1 MIQNHPLDLHPNH
14 FRSLM
19 MFVMA
24 LANYVLMYAANIM
37 LARSLT
43 VDDFDDYSVAVSIV
57 TILSTLATLGLEKYA
72 LRAIALFRDRHDW
85 PKFRG
90 FWLFSLRTISGI
102 SIILVALLGFV
113 LEAIL
118 AIHQADYHIAIV
130 IYAGFLP
137 IIALTLFL
145 VEVMAAHGAH
155 ILSMAIYRLFLPLVY
170 VLLITGLSFSPLTLT
185 ALTAVLCFGFA
196 WVLTF
201 VVIWSVTQLLMPV
214 DAKKSTPVRLG
225 KKWLS
230 RSLPLV
236 LSSLMLTVMTSSG
249 VVILELLF
257 PSGLEVGMYAI
268 AAQTG
273 GFISLIG
280 TSTNR
285 YYLPIMVVMI
295 DRRDKHAI
303 QRLMSQRFRVV
314 GGLILILLAILVV
327 SGHKILGLFGDQ
339 FGAGYDTVLII
350 AVGASFSAL
359 YADIPYYL
367 QFMGLHRAVLSLTLL
382 ATLSMVAL
390 GFLLGAEYGVMGVA
404 FAYMMPV
411 VLLFSTLRIM
421 IMLRFRRVLRAKE
434 RA

>member
-1 MIQNHPLDLHPNH
+1 MPLPPLDLHPNN
-14 FRSLM
+14 FRSLL
-19 MFVMA
+19 MFALA
-24 LANYVLMYAANIM
+24 LANYALMYIANIL

-43 VDDFDDYSVAVSIV
+43 VDDFDDYSVALSIV
-57 TILSTLATLGLEKYA
+57 TMLSTLATLGLEKYA
-72 LRAIALFRDRHDW
+72 LRAVALFRDRQDW

-90 FWLFSLRTISGI
+90 FWLFSLRTISGF
-102 SIILVALLGFV
+102 SLILVALLGFV

-118 AIHQADYHIAIV
+118 AIHHADYHIAIV
-130 IYAGFLP
+130 IYACFLP
-137 IIALTLFL
+137 IKAMTLFL
-145 VEVMAAHGAH
+145 VEVIAAHGAQ
-155 ILSMAIYRLFLPLVY
+155 ILSMTIYRLFLPLVY
-170 VLLITGLSFSPLTLT
+170 VLLIIGLSFSSLPLT
-185 ALTAVLCFGFA
+185 ALTAVLCFGSA

-201 VVIWSVTQLLMPV
+201 TVIWFVTKILMPV
-214 DAKKSTPVRLG
+214 EVNKSIPIELG

-257 PSGLEVGMYAI
+257 PSGMEVGTYAI

-285 YYLPIMVVMI
+285 YYLPMMVVMI

-303 QRLMSQRFRVV
+303 QRLMSQRNRVL
-314 GGLILILLAILVV
+314 GGVILMLLAILVF

-339 FGAGYDTVLII
+339 YGAGYDTVLII
-350 AVGASFSAL
+350 AAGASISAL

-367 QFMGLHRAVLSLTLL
+367 QFMGFHRAVLSLTLL
-382 ATLSMVAL
+382 ATVSMVTL
-390 GFLLGAEYGVMGVA
+390 GFILGAEYGTVGVA
-404 FAYMMPV
+404 IAYMMPV
-411 VLLFSTLRIM
+411 VLLFIALRIM
-421 IMLRFRRVLRAKE
+421 VILRFKSL
-434 RA
+434 

>member
-1 MIQNHPLDLHPNH
+1 MLQNQPLDLHPNK
-14 FRSLM
+14 FRSLL
-19 MFVMA
+19 MFVLA
-24 LANYVLMYAANIM
+24 LTNYTLMYGANIL

-43 VDDFDDYSVAVSIV
+43 VDDFDDYSVALSIV
-57 TILSTLATLGLEKYA
+57 TMLSTLATLGLEKYS
-72 LRAIALFRDRHDW
+72 LRAVALFRDRQDW

-90 FWLFSLRTISGI
+90 FWLFSLHTISGI

-118 AIHQADYHIAIV
+118 AIYHADYHIAIV

-137 IIALTLFL
+137 IMAMTLFL
-145 VEVMAAHGAH
+145 VEVMAAHGAQ

-170 VLLITGLSFSPLTLT
+170 VLLIFGLLFTSLPLT

-201 VVIWSVTQLLMPV
+201 AVIWFLTKKLMPV
-214 DAKKSTPVRLG
+214 EVKKSIPLKLG

-257 PSGLEVGMYAI
+257 PSGIEVGTYAI

-285 YYLPIMVVMI
+285 YYLPMMVVMI
-295 DRRDKHAI
+295 DRSDQQSV
-303 QRLMSQRFRVV
+303 QRLMNQRTLVL
-314 GGLILILLAILVV
+314 GGLILMILAILKFY
-327 SGHKILGLFGDQ
+327 GHKILGLFGDQ
-339 FGAGYDTVLII
+339 FGAGYNTLLII
-350 AVGASFSAL
+350 AAGAAISAL

-367 QFMGLHRAVLSLTLL
+367 QFMGFHRTVLSLTML
-382 ATLSMVAL
+382 ATAGMVVSA
-390 GFLLGAEYGVMGVA
+390 FLLGAEYGIVGVA
-404 FAYMMPV
+404 FAYMIPV
-411 VLLFSTLRIM
+411 VLLFFILRILL
-421 IMLRFRRVLRAKE
+421 MLRFKKL
-434 RA
+434 

>member
-1 MIQNHPLDLHPNH
+1 
-14 FRSLM
+14 
-19 MFVMA
+19 
-24 LANYVLMYAANIM
+24 MYIANIL

-43 VDDFDDYSVAVSIV
+43 VDDFDDYSVALSIV
-57 TILSTLATLGLEKYA
+57 TMLSTLATLGLEKYA
-72 LRAIALFRDRHDW
+72 LRAVALFRDRQDW

-90 FWLFSLRTISGI
+90 FWLFSLRTISGF
-102 SIILVALLGFV
+102 SLILVALLGFV

-118 AIHQADYHIAIV
+118 AIHHADYHIAIV
-130 IYAGFLP
+130 IYACFLP
-137 IIALTLFL
+137 IKAITLFL
-145 VEVMAAHGAH
+145 VEVIAAHGAQ
-155 ILSMAIYRLFLPLVY
+155 ILGMAIYRLFLPLVY
-170 VLLITGLSFSPLTLT
+170 VLLIIGFSFSSLP
-185 ALTAVLCFGFA
+185 LTAVTAVLYFGSA

-201 VVIWSVTQLLMPV
+201 TVIWFVTKMLMPV
-214 DAKKSTPVRLG
+214 EVNKSIPMKLG

-257 PSGLEVGMYAI
+257 PSGMEVGTYAI

-285 YYLPIMVVMI
+285 YYLPMMVVMI

-303 QRLMSQRFRVV
+303 QRLMSQRNRVL
-314 GGLILILLAILVV
+314 GGVILMLLAILVF

-339 FGAGYDTVLII
+339 YGAGYDTVLII
-350 AVGASFSAL
+350 AAGASISAL

-367 QFMGLHRAVLSLTLL
+367 QFMGFHRAVLSLTLL
-382 ATLSMVAL
+382 ATVSMVTL
-390 GFLLGAEYGVMGVA
+390 GFLLGAEYGTVGVA
-404 FAYMMPV
+404 IAYMMPV
-411 VLLFSTLRIM
+411 VLLFIALRIM
-421 IMLRFRRVLRAKE
+421 VILRFKRL
-434 RA
+434 

>member
-1 MIQNHPLDLHPNH
+1 MPLPPLDLHPNN
-14 FRSLM
+14 FRSLL
-19 MFVMA
+19 MFALA
-24 LANYVLMYAANIM
+24 LANYALMYVANIL

-43 VDDFDDYSVAVSIV
+43 VDDFDDYSVALSIV
-57 TILSTLATLGLEKYA
+57 TMLSTLATLGLEKYA
-72 LRAIALFRDRHDW
+72 LRAVALFRDRQDW

-90 FWLFSLRTISGI
+90 FWLFSLRTISGF
-102 SIILVALLGFV
+102 SLILVALLGFV

-118 AIHQADYHIAIV
+118 AIHHADYHIAIV

-137 IIALTLFL
+137 IMAMTLFL
-145 VEVMAAHGAH
+145 VEVIAAHGAQ

-170 VLLITGLSFSPLTLT
+170 VLLIIGLSFSSLPLS
-185 ALTAVLCFGFA
+185 AITAVLCFGSA

-201 VVIWSVTQLLMPV
+201 TVIWFVTKMLMPV
-214 DAKKSTPVRLG
+214 EVKKSIPMQLG

-236 LSSLMLTVMTSSG
+236 FSSLMLTVMTSSG

-257 PSGLEVGMYAI
+257 PSGMEVGTYAI

-285 YYLPIMVVMI
+285 YYLPMMVVMI
-295 DRRDKHAI
+295 DRRDKQAI
-303 QRLMSQRFRVV
+303 QRLMSQRNRVL
-314 GGLILILLAILVV
+314 GGLILMLLAILVF

-350 AVGASFSAL
+350 AAGASISAL

-367 QFMGLHRAVLSLTLL
+367 QFMGFHRAVLSLTLL
-382 ATLSMVAL
+382 ATLSMVTL
-390 GFLLGAEYGVMGVA
+390 GFLLGAEYGIVGVA
-404 FAYMMPV
+404 IAYMMPV
-411 VLLFSTLRIM
+411 VLLFIALRIM
-421 IMLRFRRVLRAKE
+421 VMLRFRRF
-434 RA
+434 